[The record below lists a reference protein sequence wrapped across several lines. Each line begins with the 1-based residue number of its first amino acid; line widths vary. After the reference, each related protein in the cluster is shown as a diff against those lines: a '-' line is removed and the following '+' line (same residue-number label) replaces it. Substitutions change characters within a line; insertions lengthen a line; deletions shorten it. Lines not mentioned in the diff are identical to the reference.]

1 MPTSYYQYWGKADE
15 PLKAAYCSGQ
25 NKKEILAKFKTQ
37 LAKKLKKP
45 EQALQ
50 ISDLEEW
57 AKKED
62 KKTGKTKWTH
72 GQNNYAA
79 YHLLPYHCLD
89 VAAVANCWWQA
100 SPSLRQQFTKTMQV
114 ENEEQ
119 AKAWVLFFVALHDL
133 GKLDIRFQMKAKET
147 AMQLQADI
155 PQNTNQVSTDYSHGD
170 AGYAWFLY
178 ELETYDF
185 NFSVEDQANT
195 WMTQVAGHHGIIP
208 ISRQDKQQIAGVSP
222 LLIARDKQA
231 RIDWINALQQL
242 FFVDLNAV
250 PENIPPLLA
259 GFCSVCD
266 WIGSSV
272 DYFNY
277 ETKPDIALSDY
288 LNSRLGNAKQALQA
302 FGILSQLKANK
313 TLETLFPLY
322 APDGSLYKPR
332 GLQTLTEQ
340 LPLQQNL
347 TLIEAPTG
355 SGKTE
360 TALVYAARLL
370 HEGLADS
377 IIFALPTQA
386 TANAML
392 ERLEKMA
399 ENLFVDGATVVLAHG
414 KSKLKV
420 ALEKILET
428 DKQTAQGQEEATQQA
443 ISWLTASKKRAFL
456 GQIGVCTI
464 DQVLLSVLPVK
475 HKFVRSFGIQK
486 SVLIVDEVHAYDSY
500 MYGLLKAVLKQQ
512 YQAGGSALLLS
523 ATLPQQQRE
532 DLARSWDDAKIEIT
546 KTYPLITQVYAD
558 KTSKPFKIED
568 TQQLPEPRTVQLET
582 WVLADLQFTDDS
594 LTKIIAAAKKQGAK
608 VAVICNLV
616 ADAQD
621 LAQRLKEHPD
631 IEDIEVDLFHSRFRF
646 IDRHKKEKHVK
657 ALYGKDS
664 DKRAKGGRILV
675 ATQVVEQSLDLDF
688 DWMIT
693 QLCPVDLLFQ
703 RLGRLHRHE
712 RDESE
717 RPLNFR
723 TPQCV
728 VIVPEH
734 EGDYGYSQKVYKNV
748 RALWRTQQLVSIN
761 TCVIFPEAYRDWIER
776 VYQEEPSQDELPAM
790 TAAYE
795 KYQQDYYFPKKYTAN
810 AMVELRTECLFD
822 EDNRVTSLTRDG
834 EMSLTVLPV
843 IEQHGKIYTL
853 DNQELDAES
862 KQYWEQVS
870 LYSVCVPNSWNKYE
884 KLFANCIDKD
894 GIIYLPMHKN
904 EDDVWQ
910 VELNKELLFYSVD
923 LGLIRKREK

>member
-1 MPTSYYQYWGKADE
+1 MSYYQYWGKADE
-15 PLKAAYCSGQ
+15 PLKASYCSGLDKQ
-25 NKKEILAKFKTQ
+25 QICKDHSEKIASRLGIVKQLVDPHCLDKLASR
-37 LAKKLKKP
+37 
-45 EQALQ
+45 E
-50 ISDLEEW
+50 
-57 AKKED
+57 
-62 KKTGKTKWTH
+62 KWTY
-72 GQNNYAA
+72 QEPNYAA

-89 VAAVANCWWQA
+89 VAAVAKCWWEA
-100 SPSLRQQFTKTMQV
+100 SPSLRQQFSQTMQV

-133 GKLDIRFQMKAKET
+133 GKLDIRFQMKAEKM
-147 AMQLQADI
+147 AIQLQPDI
-155 PQNTNQVSTDYSHGD
+155 PQNIKLPVRTDYSHGE

-178 ELETYDF
+178 ELETYGF
-185 NFSVEDQANT
+185 NYSVEDQANK
-195 WMTQVAGHHGIIP
+195 WMTQVAGHHGVIP
-208 ISRQDKQQIAGVSP
+208 ISRQDKQQISGVSP

-242 FFVDLNAV
+242 FSVDFNAV
-250 PENIPPLLA
+250 PENVPPLLA

-277 ETKPDIALSDY
+277 ETKPDIALTDY
-288 LNSRLGNAKQALQA
+288 LDSRLGNAKQALQT
-302 FGILSQLKANK
+302 FGILAQLQEKENK
-313 TLETLFPLY
+313 TLETLFPLH
-322 APDGSLYKPR
+322 APDGSLYQPR
-332 GLQTLTEQ
+332 GLQTLTDQ
-340 LPLQQNL
+340 LPLVQNL

-414 KSKLKV
+414 KSKLKDT
-420 ALEKILET
+420 LEKIVET
-428 DKQTAQGQEEATQQA
+428 NKQTAQGQEEATQQA

-512 YQAGGSALLLS
+512 YQAGGSVLLLS

-532 DLARSWDDAKIEIT
+532 TLAQSWDDAKIEIT

-568 TQQLPEPRTVQLET
+568 AQQLPESRTVQLET
-582 WVLADLQFTDDS
+582 WALADLQFTDDS
-594 LTKIIAAAKKQGAK
+594 LTKIIAAAEQGAK

-621 LAQRLKEHPD
+621 LAQRLRELT
-631 IEDIEVDLFHSRFRF
+631 EIEVDLFHSRFRF
-646 IDRHKKEKHVK
+646 IDRHKKENHVK

-693 QLCPVDLLFQ
+693 HLCPVDLLFQ

-723 TPQCV
+723 IPRCV
-728 VIVPEH
+728 VIVPEQ
-734 EGDYGYSQKVYKNV
+734 EAEYGDSQYVYKNKRV
-748 RALWRTQQLVSIN
+748 LWRTQQLIEQAILKSSP
-761 TCVIFPEAYRDWIER
+761 VIFPEAYRDWIEK
-776 VYQEEPSQDELPAM
+776 VYQEEPWQDESAIM

-795 KYQQDYYFPKKYTAN
+795 KYTDEVQFVAKIAAN
-810 AMVELRTECLFD
+810 RVMEMPIKPLSD
-822 EDNRVTSLTRDG
+822 EDDRVTTLTRDG
-834 EMSLTVLPV
+834 EMSVTVLPV
-843 IEQHGKIYTL
+843 FKQNGKAFTL
-853 DNQELDAES
+853 ENEWVNEES
-862 KQYWEQVS
+862 KQYWEQIS
-870 LYSVCVPNSWNKYE
+870 LNSVCVPNSWRTFLPKPE
-884 KLFANCIDKD
+884 D
-894 GIIYLPMHKN
+894 GVIYLPMQKN
-904 EDDVWQ
+904 EEVWQ
-910 VELNKELLFYSVD
+910 AELDKEIVFYSVQQ
-923 LGLIRKREK
+923 GLARNKK

>member
-1 MPTSYYQYWGKADE
+1 MSYYQYWGKAENDT
-15 PLKAAYCSGQ
+15 LKIAYCSGQ
-25 NKKEILAKFKTQ
+25 NKTEIFERFKPQ
-37 LAKKLKKP
+37 LAKHLKKS
-45 EQALQ
+45 ENLLQ
-50 ISDLEEW
+50 LSDVNEW
-57 AKKED
+57 AKTED
-62 KKTGKTKWTH
+62 KKIGKESWSDK
-72 GQNNYAA
+72 QDNYAA

-89 VAAVANCWWQA
+89 VAAVAKCWWEA
-100 SPSLRQQFTKTMQV
+100 SPSLRKQFSQTMQL
-114 ENEEQ
+114 ENEQQ

-133 GKLDIRFQMKAKET
+133 GKLDIRFQMKAEKI
-147 AMQLQADI
+147 AIQLQPDI
-155 PQNTNQVSTDYSHGD
+155 PQNIKPPVRTDYSHGE

-178 ELETYDF
+178 ELETYGF
-185 NFSVEDQANT
+185 NYSVEDQANK
-195 WMTQVAGHHGIIP
+195 WMTQVAGHHGVIP
-208 ISRQDKQQIAGVSP
+208 ISRQDKQQISGVSP

-231 RIDWINALQQL
+231 RINWINALQQL
-242 FFVDLNAV
+242 FSVNLNAV
-250 PENIPPLLA
+250 PENVPPLLA

-272 DYFNY
+272 DYFEY
-277 ETKPDIALSDY
+277 ETKRDDNDLKKYFD
-288 LNSRLGNAKQALQA
+288 SRADNAKRALQA
-302 FGILSQLKANK
+302 FGILSKLKANK
-313 TLETLFPLY
+313 TLETLFPLH
-322 APDGSLYKPR
+322 APDGTLYKPR
-332 GLQTLTEQ
+332 GLQTLTES
-340 LPLQQNL
+340 LPLVQNL

-414 KSKLKV
+414 KSKLKD

-512 YQAGGSALLLS
+512 YKAGGSVLLLS

-532 DLARSWDDAKIEIT
+532 YLARSWDDAKIEIT

-558 KTSKPFKIED
+558 KTSKPFQIED
-568 TQQLPEPRTVQLET
+568 AQQLPESKAVQLET
-582 WVLADLQFTDDS
+582 WALADLQFTDDS
-594 LTKIIAAAKKQGAK
+594 LTKIIAAAEQGTK

-621 LAQRLKEHPD
+621 LAQRLRELT
-631 IEDIEVDLFHSRFRF
+631 EIEVDLFHSRFRF
-646 IDRHKKEKHVK
+646 IDRHKKENHVK

-723 TPQCV
+723 IPRCV
-728 VIVPEH
+728 VIVPEQ
-734 EGDYGYSQKVYKNV
+734 ETEYGDSQYIYKNKRV
-748 RALWRTQQLVSIN
+748 LWRTQQLIEQAILKSSP
-761 TCVIFPEAYRDWIER
+761 VIFPEAYRDWIEK
-776 VYQEEPSQDELPAM
+776 VYQEEPWQDESAIM

-795 KYQQDYYFPKKYTAN
+795 KYTDEVQFVAKIAAN
-810 AMVELRTECLFD
+810 RVMEMPIKPLSD
-822 EDNRVTSLTRDG
+822 EDDRVTTLTRDG
-834 EMSLTVLPV
+834 EMSVTVLPV
-843 IEQHGKIYTL
+843 FKQNGKAFTL
-853 DNQELDAES
+853 ENEWVNGEN
-862 KQYWEQVS
+862 KQYWEQIS
-870 LYSVCVPNSWNKYE
+870 LNSVCVPNSWRTILPKPE
-884 KLFANCIDKD
+884 D
-894 GIIYLPMHKN
+894 GVIYLPMQKN
-904 EDDVWQ
+904 EEVWQ
-910 VELNKELLFYSVD
+910 AELDKEIVFYSVQQ
-923 LGLIRKREK
+923 GLARNKK